1 MTKERRESVPE
12 LSLAERDFFEAKPAA
27 LPLYEALRARLLQE
41 LPQTEIRVARTQISF
56 YDRHMFAAV
65 SFLPARRKKERPEPY
80 ITLTLGLPRPLAS
93 PRVAATAEPRPGRFT
108 HHLLRGSAAEIAA
121 ELTDWLREAAAWAGR

>member
-41 LPQTEIRVARTQISF
+41 LPQTEIRVAQTQISF
-56 YDRHMFAAV
+56 YGRHMFAAV
-65 SFLPARRKKERPEPY
+65 SFLPAWRKRSGP
-80 ITLTLGLPRPLAS
+80 S
-93 PRVAATAEPRPGRFT
+93 PISP
-108 HHLLRGSAAEIAA
+108 
-121 ELTDWLREAAAWAGR
+121 